1 MAGTRKRNN
10 INKTPDSGDEKLN
23 NKRKLSDSS
32 PLPIE
37 SSTTKKSNRAKTP
50 TKKIL
55 ESGIALSLP
64 QTVHLTTAEQR
75 QKAIEWAKEVL
86 PNSSSST
93 IWEKDADVF
102 TLSGHT
108 GLVGSVCIS
117 NDGNTIVSG
126 SNDNTIKIWSIKDET
141 DVKTLSDHTSYVY
154 SVCIS
159 NDGSTIVSG
168 SDDQTIRIWG
178 IDGTLIRTLS
188 GHTNSV
194 RSVCI
199 LSLIHI

>member
-86 PNSSSST
+86 PNTRKTPRTPKTPST
-93 IWEKDADVF
+93 KKENNNSTSKL
-102 TLSGHT
+102 TLSEQT
-108 GLVGSVCIS
+108 QKANEFSNTKEPNSKKSPEKTITAVPAINTPVPKNSNTAQKRIRVKEIS
-117 NDGNTIVSG
+117 ITID
-126 SNDNTIKIWSIKDET
+126 DNKKNNVKPLFLKREDSYQLTIPGKIII
-141 DVKTLSDHTSYVY
+141 Y
-154 SVCIS
+154 I
-159 NDGSTIVSG
+159 I
-168 SDDQTIRIWG
+168 
-178 IDGTLIRTLS
+178 
-188 GHTNSV
+188 
-194 RSVCI
+194 
-199 LSLIHI
+199 